1 MRPDRLTTKSQ
12 EAFREAS
19 DLAARRRNPELVP
32 EHLMKAVLAQDGGIA
47 LPLFQMAGGD
57 PASLEQRLDAYLD
70 KLPKVFGP
78 VAEPSM
84 SRRTMEVL
92 RKAED
97 EAKALKDDFV
107 SVEHFV
113 LALAK
118 HDREMQSAFE
128 ASLTGLQVGGHRS
141 TRLRGSDEP
150 SP

>member
-19 DLAARRRNPELVP
+19 DLAARRGNPEIVP
-32 EHLMKAVLAQDGGIA
+32 EHLVRAMLAQDGGIA
-47 LPLFQMAGGD
+47 LPLFQKAGGD
-57 PASLEQRLDAYLD
+57 SAALEQKLDAYLD
-70 KLPKVFGP
+70 KLPKVGGGN
-78 VAEPSM
+78 AEPGL
-84 SRRTMEVL
+84 SRRTLEAF

-118 HDREMQSAFE
+118 HDREMAAAFE
-128 ASLTGLQVGGHRS
+128 ASGGVTHRS
-141 TRLRGSDEP
+141 RSSRRSPACAAP
-150 SP
+150 SA